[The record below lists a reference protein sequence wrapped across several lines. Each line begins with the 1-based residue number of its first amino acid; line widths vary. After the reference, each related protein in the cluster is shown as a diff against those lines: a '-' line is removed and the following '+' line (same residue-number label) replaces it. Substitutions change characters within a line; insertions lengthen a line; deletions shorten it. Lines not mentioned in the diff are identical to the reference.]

1 MKNKRTDSETSA
13 QDINTLKQQ
22 VAVLKNS
29 EAFFRAITQNSS
41 DIIIIVNEKAE
52 ITYVNPSIQ
61 QFLGYQP
68 GELIG
73 KIAFDYFDPSELERA
88 MLEFGQ
94 SLQTVGTNIPNAF
107 TIRHQDGSTRILE
120 GVGINLLHDP
130 IVKGF
135 VMNVRDITDRR
146 KAEEELI
153 EYHRHLEELV
163 AKRTQEISCVNAQLI
178 SELARRKDIEQALM
192 ESEEKYRDF
201 IDNAPIGVGIIDLSG
216 TIQYINRKI
225 EEAMGWRRED
235 IIGKYGFGLDAFD
248 EETRSKLLERFNARL
263 EGDKPRLFELPI
275 QTKDRGQLWVEVIT
289 TVLKKDSVPVG
300 AQMVFVN
307 ITERKQAEEE
317 RSALMERLHRAEKM
331 ESLGTLAGGVAHD
344 LNNVLGVLVGYT
356 ELMLT
361 KMDDDH
367 PFKKYLSNIMK
378 SSEKATAIIQDL
390 LTLARRNVPVSKIVN
405 LNAVLA
411 EYFITPEF
419 ERLKSYHPDVTFHKD
434 MARDLLNV
442 RISPIHLAKT
452 VMNLTSN
459 AVEAIVDAGDITVT
473 TRNCYLDQPVSGY
486 SDVREGDYVSLS
498 VRDSGQ
504 GICTADMQ
512 KIFEPFYTKKV
523 MGRSGTGLGLAV
535 VWGTVK
541 DHQGYIDVQ
550 SEPGKGSEFTIY
562 LPATREPTTRSP
574 KPSSIETYMGGGESV
589 LVIDDMPEQREV
601 ATSLLTQLNYQVS
614 TVGGG
619 EEALEYLKNHRVD
632 VLLLDMLMEPGID
645 GLETYRRILN
655 ICPKQ
660 KAIIVSGYS
669 ETDRVKQALDLGASA
684 YIRKPYMLDAIGI
697 TLRKALTEASA

>member
-1 MKNKRTDSETSA
+1 MKKKRTDSETPQ
-13 QDINTLKQQ
+13 QDINTLKHQ
-22 VAVLKNS
+22 VTDLKKS

-41 DIIIIVNEKAE
+41 DIIIVVNEKAE

-61 QFLGYQP
+61 QFLGYKP
-68 GELIG
+68 AELVG

-107 TIRHQDGSTRILE
+107 AIHHQDGSTRILE

-146 KAEEELI
+146 KVEEELI
-153 EYHRHLEELV
+153 EYRRHLEDLV
-163 AKRTQEISCVNAQLI
+163 VQRTQEISCVNAQLI
-178 SELARRKDIEQALM
+178 HELAQRKDIERALM
-192 ESEEKYRDF
+192 ESEEKHRHF
-201 IDNAPIGVGIIDLSG
+201 IDNAPIGVGIIDQSG
-216 TIQYINRKI
+216 TIQYINKNI

-235 IIGKYGFGLDAFD
+235 IIGRYGFGLEAFD
-248 EETRSKLLERFNARL
+248 DETRRKLLERFRARL
-263 EGDKPRLFELPI
+263 EGDKPRLLELPI
-275 QTKDRGQLWVEVIT
+275 QTKNRGRLWMEVIT
-289 TVLKKDSVPVG
+289 TILEKDGVPVG

-317 RSALMERLHRAEKM
+317 RRALMERLHRAEKM

-367 PFKKYLSNIMK
+367 PFKKYLRNIMK

-390 LTLARRNVPVSKIVN
+390 LTLARRNVPVSKVVN

-419 ERLKSYHPDVTFHKD
+419 ERLKSYHPGVTFHTD
-434 MARDLLNV
+434 LARDLLNV
-442 RISPIHLAKT
+442 RVSPIHLAKT

-459 AVEAIVDAGDITVT
+459 AVEAIVDAGDVSVT
-473 TRNCYLDQPVSGY
+473 TRNCYLDHPVSGY
-486 SDVREGDYVSLS
+486 SDVCEGDYVSLS
-498 VRDSGQ
+498 IRDSGQ
-504 GICTADMQ
+504 GICTADMG

-535 VWGTVK
+535 VWGTIK

-550 SEPGKGSEFTIY
+550 SEPGKGSE
-562 LPATREPTTRSP
+562 
-574 KPSSIETYMGGGESV
+574 
-589 LVIDDMPEQREV
+589 
-601 ATSLLTQLNYQVS
+601 
-614 TVGGG
+614 
-619 EEALEYLKNHRVD
+619 
-632 VLLLDMLMEPGID
+632 
-645 GLETYRRILN
+645 
-655 ICPKQ
+655 
-660 KAIIVSGYS
+660 
-669 ETDRVKQALDLGASA
+669 
-684 YIRKPYMLDAIGI
+684 IG
-697 TLRKALTEASA
+697 RAHV